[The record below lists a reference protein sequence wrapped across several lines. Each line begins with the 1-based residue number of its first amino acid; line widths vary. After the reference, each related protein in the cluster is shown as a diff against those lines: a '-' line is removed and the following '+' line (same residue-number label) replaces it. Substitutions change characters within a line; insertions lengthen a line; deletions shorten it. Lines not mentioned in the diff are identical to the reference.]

1 MPVTYLTY
9 MFQNADLLTINEF
22 TLNSLFNQLNTIYG
36 PTRLPTTV
44 KFGYSEVLG
53 TNVFTSLYP

>member
-1 MPVTYLTY
+1 MY

-36 PTRLPTTV
+36 RTCLPTTV
-44 KFGYSEVLG
+44 KFRYSEVLG
-53 TNVFTSLYP
+53 TNGFT

>member
-1 MPVTYLTY
+1 